1 MTRFR
6 VEVIGEPVYLMSP
19 DRGRLERLGFS
30 TIRWIEAESED
41 EADQIARGMVLGQLS
56 KKRPRNRPDQP
67 VALTTQVTRL
77 SPLESSKHKDPGR
90 GFSFFPHEV
99 N

>member
-6 VEVIGEPVYLMSP
+6 VEVIGGPVYLVSG
-19 DRGRLERLGFS
+19 DQGRLERLGFS
-30 TIRWIEAESED
+30 TVRWVEAESGE
-41 EADQIARGMVLGQLS
+41 EADQIARGMVLSQLS
-56 KKRPRNRPDQP
+56 KKRPSNPPDQP
-67 VALTTQVTRL
+67 VELTTQVTRL

-90 GFSFFPHEV
+90 GFTFFPYDV